1 MNVRSSQVNF
11 SASIDWSY
19 SEDYF
24 SLIVR
29 NPLGMVIA
37 KLEGNGELLKITL
50 PPKSEEIISS
60 KNLHRY
66 IGHDL
71 PLNHLP
77 FWVKGLPNP
86 DYDFIGKATS
96 FDQDGWSVSY
106 SQYQD
111 LLPRKITFQR
121 EDLVITLVIASWVVD
136 L

>member
-1 MNVRSSQVNF
+1 MNVISSQVNF

-24 SLIVR
+24 SLLVST
-29 NPLGMVIA
+29 PLGTAIA

-50 PPKSEEIISS
+50 PSKNEEIISS

-77 FWVKGLPNP
+77 FWVRGLPNP
-86 DYDFIGKATS
+86 DYDFIGNATR

-106 SQYQD
+106 SQYQES
-111 LLPRKITFQR
+111 LPRKIRFQK
-121 EDLVITLVIASWVVD
+121 EDLVLTLVIASWVVD

>member
-19 SEDYF
+19 NEDYF
-24 SLIVR
+24 SLLVS
-29 NPLGMVIA
+29 NPFGMVIA

-66 IGHDL
+66 IGYDL

-77 FWVKGLPNP
+77 FWVRGLPNP
-86 DYDFIGKATS
+86 DYDFVGNGTS

-106 SQYQD
+106 SRYQGA
-111 LLPRKITFQR
+111 LPRKIRFQR
-121 EDLVITLVIASWVVD
+121 EDLVLTLVIASWVVD